1 MLFFR
6 KKPEKKSY
14 DWRDLSFFNIL
25 CNDYK
30 STNNAKEF
38 IDFFIDSCPVFTATK
53 MIAEAIGSIDIVL
66 KDKNGDF
73 TYEHDALKLLR
84 NPNPFVDG
92 QLFMQELASSYLLTG
107 NSYINIIGEKKP
119 VELNSINPQDIIIQQ
134 DTKDGYAG
142 EYSWNSTNSN
152 RIYVRNSDKRFI
164 DSKKNELIHLR
175 SYNPKFSSSNLIGI
189 SAFAGCQLEI
199 QQYILASVH
208 NYSLL
213 KNQARPSGIITYKGN
228 NELNQDQIDGLK
240 DTIKNKLSGAKNA
253 GEPAFLGGD
262 FNWIQLSESTK
273 DMDFPTLKKSVA
285 EACYSAVK
293 IPLPMISPDNM
304 SFANMDASKYL
315 FYDNAVLPI
324 LKRLLK
330 FLSIKLLSRYPNAQG
345 LEFYFDESAI
355 EALEAR
361 KYENAK
367 ILSQIGKYTD
377 NEIRSITGF
386 EAIDGGDIIYRPANL
401 IESGRDTYTEDNRDK
416 PVAKSEFIK
425 IMKAQQ
431 HQDGGKFY
439 TNDYIELK
447 AKEFYGN

>member
-1 MLFFR
+1 MHFFKK
-6 KKPEKKSY
+6 KKPESKFWNWLIGNNSEY
-14 DWRDLSFFNIL
+14 
-25 CNDYK
+25 
-30 STNNAKEF
+30 STTTNPSEF
-38 IDFFIDSCPVFTATK
+38 IDFYLKACPIFTATK
-53 MIAEAIGSIDIVL
+53 MIAEAISSIDIVL
-66 KDKNGDF
+66 KDKSGAF
-73 TYEHDALKLLR
+73 IYEHKAVNLLK

-92 QLFMQELASSYLLTG
+92 QLFVQELVSSYLLTG
-107 NSYINIIGEKKP
+107 NSYINIIGEKEP
-119 VELNSINPQDIIIQQ
+119 IELNTINPQDITIYQ
-134 DTKDGYAG
+134 DSSDGYAG
-142 EYSWNSTNSN
+142 EYNWTSTNSN
-152 RIYVRNSDKRFI
+152 RIYVRNQQKRFI
-164 DSKKNELIHLR
+164 DIRKNELIHLR
-175 SYNPKFSSSNLIGI
+175 SYNPKFSSSNLVGI

-213 KNQARPSGIITYKGN
+213 KNQARPSGLITYKGN
-228 NELNQDQIDGLK
+228 NDLSQEQIDGLK
-240 DTIKNKLSGAKNA
+240 DTIKNKLSGSRNA

-330 FLSIKLLSRYPNAQG
+330 FLSVKLLSRYPNAQG
-345 LEFYFDESAI
+345 LEFYFDESTI

-361 KYENAK
+361 KFENAK
-367 ILSQIGKYTD
+367 ILSQIGKFTD
-377 NEIRSITGF
+377 NEVRNITGF

-425 IMKAQQ
+425 IMKDQKKL
-431 HQDGGKFY
+431 DGGKIY
-439 TNDYIELK
+439 TDEYIELK
-447 AKEFYGN
+447 AKEYYGN

>member
-1 MLFFR
+1 MQFNFFKR
-6 KKPEKKSY
+6 KSGLKSWNY
-14 DWRDLSFFNIL
+14 FFGRD
-25 CNDYK
+25 CNYHAT
-30 STNNAKEF
+30 TNPNEF
-38 IDFFIDSCPVFTATK
+38 IDFYLKACPIFTATK

-73 TYEHDALKLLR
+73 TYDHKALTLLK

-92 QLFMQELASSYLLTG
+92 QLFLQEIVSSYLLTG
-107 NSYINIIGEKKP
+107 NCYINIIGEKEP
-119 VELNSINPQDIIIQQ
+119 IELNTINPQDIIIHQ
-134 DTKDGYAG
+134 DVSDGYAG
-142 EYSWNSTNSN
+142 EYNWTSTNSN
-152 RIYVRNSDKRFI
+152 RIYLRNQQKRFI

-431 HQDGGKFY
+431 KQDGGRFY
-439 TNDYIELK
+439 SDEYIELK
-447 AKEFYGN
+447 AKEYYGN

>member
-1 MLFFR
+1 MNWNFFKQ
-6 KKPEKKSY
+6 KKGEQK
-14 DWRDLSFFNIL
+14 FFNYFL
-25 CNDYK
+25 GRDNNY
-30 STNNAKEF
+30 STTTSPSEF
-38 IDFFIDSCPVFTATK
+38 INFYLEACPIFTATK
-53 MIAEAIGSIDIVL
+53 IIAEAIGSIDIVL
-66 KDKNGDF
+66 KNKTNGDF
-73 TYEHDALKLLR
+73 IYEHDALKLLK

-107 NSYINIIGEKKP
+107 NTYVNIIGELKP
-119 VELNSINPQDIIIQQ
+119 IELNSVNPQDITIIS
-134 DTKDGYAG
+134 DYKDGYAG
-142 EYSWNSTNSN
+142 EYNWNATAYS
-152 RIYVRNSDKRFI
+152 RIYVRDLAKRFI
-164 DSKKNELIHLR
+164 DKQRNELIHLR

-199 QQYILASVH
+199 QQYILSSIH

-228 NELNQDQIDGLK
+228 NDLSQEQVDGLK
-240 DTIKNKLSGAKNA
+240 NTIKSKLSGAKNA

-273 DMDFPTLKKSVA
+273 DMDFQNLKKSVA
-285 EACYSAVK
+285 EASYSAVK

-324 LKRLLK
+324 LKRILK
-330 FLSIKLLSRYPNAQG
+330 FLSVKLLSRYPNAEG
-345 LEFYFDESAI
+345 LEFYFDESSI
-355 EALEAR
+355 EALESR

-367 ILSQIGKYTD
+367 TLSQIGKYTD

-401 IESGRDTYTEDNRDK
+401 IVSGRDNYTEDNRDK

-431 HQDGGKFY
+431 KQDGGKLY
-439 TNDYIELK
+439 NNDYIELK

>member
-1 MLFFR
+1 MQFNFFKR
-6 KKPEKKSY
+6 KSELKFWSY
-14 DWRDLSFFNIL
+14 FGSRDSNY
-25 CNDYK
+25 DAT
-30 STNNAKEF
+30 TNPNEF
-38 IDFFIDSCPVFTATK
+38 IDFYLKACPIFTATK

-73 TYEHDALKLLR
+73 TYEHDALKLLS

-92 QLFMQELASSYLLTG
+92 QLFMQELASSYILTG
-107 NSYINIIGEKKP
+107 NSYINIIGDKKP
-119 VELNSINPQDIIIQQ
+119 LELNSINPQDIIIQQ
-134 DTKDGYAG
+134 NTKDGYAG
-142 EYSWNSTNSN
+142 EYSWNSTNTN
-152 RIYVRNSDKRFI
+152 RIYRRDYDKRFI
-164 DSKKNELIHLR
+164 DSQKNELLHLR
-175 SYNPKFSSSNLIGI
+175 SYNPKFSSSNLVGI

-213 KNQARPSGIITYKGN
+213 KNQARPSGIITYKGAGDLSQ
-228 NELNQDQIDGLK
+228 EQQDGLK
-240 DTIKNKLSGAKNA
+240 ATIKNKLSGSKNA
-253 GEPAFLGGD
+253 GEPVVLGGD
-262 FNWIQLSESTK
+262 FNWTQLSESTK

-330 FLSIKLLSRYPNAQG
+330 FLSVKLLSRYPNAQG
-345 LEFYFDESAI
+345 LEFYFDESSI
-355 EALEAR
+355 EALESR
-361 KYENAK
+361 KFENAK

-377 NEIRSITGF
+377 NEIRTITGF
-386 EAIDGGDIIYRPANL
+386 EAIEGGDIIYRPANL
-401 IESGRDTYTEDNRDK
+401 IESGRDIYTDDNRDK
-416 PVAKSEFIK
+416 PMAKSEFIK

-431 HQDGGKFY
+431 KLDGGKLY
-439 TNDYIELK
+439 TNEYIELK
-447 AKEFYGN
+447 AKEYYGN

>member
-1 MLFFR
+1 MHWNFF
-6 KKPEKKSY
+6 KKKGELK
-14 DWRDLSFFNIL
+14 FFNYFL
-25 CNDYK
+25 GRDNKYLAT
-30 STNNAKEF
+30 TNPSEF
-38 IDFFIDSCPVFTATK
+38 INFYLEACPVFTATK

-92 QLFMQELASSYLLTG
+92 QLFMQELASAYLLTG

-119 VELNSINPQDIIIQQ
+119 VELNAINPQDIIIQQ

-142 EYSWNSTNSN
+142 EYSWNSTNTN
-152 RIYVRNSDKRFI
+152 RIYRRDYDKRFI
-164 DSKKNELIHLR
+164 DSQKNELLHLR

-189 SAFAGCQLEI
+189 SAYAGCQLEI

-228 NELNQDQIDGLK
+228 NDLSQEQVDGLK
-240 DTIKNKLSGAKNA
+240 STIKNKLSGAKNA

-273 DMDFPTLKKSVA
+273 DMDFPTLKKGCA

-304 SFANMDASKYL
+304 SFSNMDASKYL

-330 FLSIKLLSRYPNAQG
+330 FLSVKLLSRYPNAQG

-401 IESGRDTYTEDNRDK
+401 IESGRDIYTDDNRNN

>member
-1 MLFFR
+1 MNWNFF
-6 KKPEKKSY
+6 KQKKSEQKF
-14 DWRDLSFFNIL
+14 WNLFVNRDANYSPT
-25 CNDYK
+25 
-30 STNNAKEF
+30 TNPDEF
-38 IDFFIDSCPVFTATK
+38 INFYLTACPIFTATK

-66 KDKNGDF
+66 KNKKNGDF
-73 TYEHDALKLLR
+73 IYEHDALKLLK

-107 NSYINIIGEKKP
+107 NTYVNIIGEQKP
-119 VELNSINPQDIIIQQ
+119 IELNSINPQDITIIS
-134 DTKDGYAG
+134 DYKDGYAG
-142 EYSWNSTNSN
+142 EYNLSGSNSN
-152 RIYVRNSDKRFI
+152 RIYTRDLAKRFI
-164 DSKKNELIHLR
+164 DKQRNELIHLR

-199 QQYILASVH
+199 QQYILSSIH

-228 NELNQDQIDGLK
+228 NDLSQEQVDGLK
-240 DTIKNKLSGAKNA
+240 NTIKNKLSGARNA

-273 DMDFPTLKKSVA
+273 DMDFQTLKKSVA

-324 LKRLLK
+324 LKRILK
-330 FLSIKLLSRYPNAQG
+330 FLSVKLLSRYTNAEG
-345 LEFYFDESAI
+345 LEFYYDESSI
-355 EALEAR
+355 EALESR

-401 IESGRDTYTEDNRDK
+401 IESGRDNYTEDNRDK

-425 IMKAQQ
+425 IMKEQQ
-431 HQDGGKFY
+431 KQDGGKFY

>member
-1 MLFFR
+1 MQFNFFKR
-6 KKPEKKSY
+6 KSELKFWSY
-14 DWRDLSFFNIL
+14 FGSRDSNY
-25 CNDYK
+25 DAT
-30 STNNAKEF
+30 TNPNEF
-38 IDFFIDSCPVFTATK
+38 IDFYLKACPIFTATK

-92 QLFMQELASSYLLTG
+92 QLFMQELASSYILTG

-119 VELNSINPQDIIIQQ
+119 LELNSINPQDIIIQQ

-142 EYSWNSTNSN
+142 EYNWNTTNSN
-152 RIYVRNSDKRFI
+152 RIYTRDLNKRFI
-164 DSKKNELIHLR
+164 DPRKNELIHLR
-175 SYNPKFSSSNLIGI
+175 SYNPKFSSSNLVGI

-213 KNQARPSGIITYKGN
+213 KNQARPSGIITYKGASDLSQ
-228 NELNQDQIDGLK
+228 EQEDGLK
-240 DTIKNKLSGAKNA
+240 ATIKNKLSGAKNT
-253 GEPAFLGGD
+253 GEPVVLGGD
-262 FNWIQLSESTK
+262 FNWTQLSESTK

-330 FLSIKLLSRYPNAQG
+330 FLSVKLLSRYPNAQG
-345 LEFYFDESAI
+345 LEFYFDESSI
-355 EALEAR
+355 EALESR
-361 KYENAK
+361 KFENAK

-386 EAIDGGDIIYRPANL
+386 EAIDGGAIIYRPANL

-431 HQDGGKFY
+431 KQDGGKLY
-439 TNDYIELK
+439 TDEYIELK
-447 AKEFYGN
+447 AKEYYGN

>member
-1 MLFFR
+1 MQFNFFKR
-6 KKPEKKSY
+6 KSELKFWSY
-14 DWRDLSFFNIL
+14 FGSRDSNY
-25 CNDYK
+25 DAT
-30 STNNAKEF
+30 TNPNEF
-38 IDFFIDSCPVFTATK
+38 IDFYLKACPIFTATK
-53 MIAEAIGSIDIVL
+53 MIAEAISSIDIVL

-92 QLFMQELASSYLLTG
+92 QLFMQELASSYILTG

-119 VELNSINPQDIIIQQ
+119 LELNSINPQDIIIQQ

-142 EYSWNSTNSN
+142 EYNWNTTNSN
-152 RIYVRNSDKRFI
+152 RIYTRDLNKRFI
-164 DSKKNELIHLR
+164 DSRKNELIHLR
-175 SYNPKFSSSNLIGI
+175 SYNPKFSSSNLVGI

-213 KNQARPSGIITYKGN
+213 KNQARPSGIITYKGASDLSQ
-228 NELNQDQIDGLK
+228 EQQDGLK
-240 DTIKNKLSGAKNA
+240 ATIKNKLSGAKNT
-253 GEPAFLGGD
+253 GEPVVLGGD
-262 FNWIQLSESTK
+262 FNWTQLSESTK

-330 FLSIKLLSRYPNAQG
+330 FLSVKLLSRYPNAQG
-345 LEFYFDESAI
+345 LEFYFDESSI
-355 EALEAR
+355 EALESR
-361 KYENAK
+361 KFENAK
-367 ILSQIGKYTD
+367 ILNQIGKYTD
-377 NEIRSITGF
+377 NEIRSVTGF

-425 IMKAQQ
+425 IMRAQQ
-431 HQDGGKFY
+431 KQDGGKLY
-439 TNDYIELK
+439 TDEYIELK

>member
-1 MLFFR
+1 MQFNFFKR
-6 KKPEKKSY
+6 KSELKFWSY
-14 DWRDLSFFNIL
+14 FGSRDSNY
-25 CNDYK
+25 DAT
-30 STNNAKEF
+30 TNPNEF
-38 IDFFIDSCPVFTATK
+38 IDFYLKACPIFTATK

-92 QLFMQELASSYLLTG
+92 QLFMQELASSYILTG
-107 NSYINIIGEKKP
+107 NSYINIIGDKKP
-119 VELNSINPQDIIIQQ
+119 LELNSINPQDIIIQQ

-142 EYSWNSTNSN
+142 EYNWNSTNSN
-152 RIYVRNSDKRFI
+152 RIYTRDLNKRFI
-164 DSKKNELIHLR
+164 DPRKNELIHLR
-175 SYNPKFSSSNLIGI
+175 SYNPKFSSSNLVGI

-213 KNQARPSGIITYKGN
+213 KNQARPSGIITYKGASDLSQ
-228 NELNQDQIDGLK
+228 EQQDSLK
-240 DTIKNKLSGAKNA
+240 ATIKNKLSGSKNA
-253 GEPAFLGGD
+253 GEPVVLGGD
-262 FNWIQLSESTK
+262 FNWTQLSESTK

-330 FLSIKLLSRYPNAQG
+330 FLSVKLLSRYPNAQG
-345 LEFYFDESAI
+345 LEFYFDESCI
-355 EALEAR
+355 EALESR
-361 KYENAK
+361 KFENAK

-377 NEIRSITGF
+377 NEIRTITGF
-386 EAIDGGDIIYRPANL
+386 EAIEGGDIIYRPANL
-401 IESGRDTYTEDNRDK
+401 IESGRDIYTDDNRDK
-416 PVAKSEFIK
+416 PMAKSEFIK

-431 HQDGGKFY
+431 KLDGGRLY
-439 TNDYIELK
+439 TNEYIELK
-447 AKEFYGN
+447 AKEYYGN

>member
-1 MLFFR
+1 MNWNFFKQ
-6 KKPEKKSY
+6 KKGEQK
-14 DWRDLSFFNIL
+14 FFNYFL
-25 CNDYK
+25 GRDNNY
-30 STNNAKEF
+30 STTTSPSEF
-38 IDFFIDSCPVFTATK
+38 INFYLEACPIFTATK

-66 KDKNGDF
+66 KNKTNGDF
-73 TYEHDALKLLR
+73 IYEHDALKLLK

-107 NSYINIIGEKKP
+107 NTYVNIIGELKP
-119 VELNSINPQDIIIQQ
+119 VELNSINPQDITIIS
-134 DTKDGYAG
+134 DSKDGYAG
-142 EYSWNSTNSN
+142 EYNWSATAYT
-152 RIYVRNSDKRFI
+152 RIYVRDLAKRFI
-164 DSKKNELIHLR
+164 DKQRNELIHLR

-199 QQYILASVH
+199 QQYILSSIH

-228 NELNQDQIDGLK
+228 NDLSQEQVDGLK
-240 DTIKNKLSGAKNA
+240 DTIKSKLSGAKNA

-273 DMDFPTLKKSVA
+273 DMDFQNLKKSVA
-285 EACYSAVK
+285 EGCYSAVK

-315 FYDNAVLPI
+315 FYDNAVLPV
-324 LKRLLK
+324 LKRILK
-330 FLSIKLLSRYPNAQG
+330 FLSVKLLSRYPNAEG
-345 LEFYFDESAI
+345 LEFYYDESSI
-355 EALEAR
+355 EALESR

-367 ILSQIGKYTD
+367 TLSQIGKYTD

-401 IESGRDTYTEDNRDK
+401 IVSGRDNYTEDNRDK

-431 HQDGGKFY
+431 KQDGGKLY
-439 TNDYIELK
+439 NNDYIELK

>member
-1 MLFFR
+1 M
-6 KKPEKKSY
+6 
-14 DWRDLSFFNIL
+14 
-25 CNDYK
+25 
-30 STNNAKEF
+30 
-38 IDFFIDSCPVFTATK
+38 
-53 MIAEAIGSIDIVL
+53 
-66 KDKNGDF
+66 
-73 TYEHDALKLLR
+73 
-84 NPNPFVDG
+84 
-92 QLFMQELASSYLLTG
+92 
-107 NSYINIIGEKKP
+107 
-119 VELNSINPQDIIIQQ
+119 
-134 DTKDGYAG
+134 
-142 EYSWNSTNSN
+142 
-152 RIYVRNSDKRFI
+152 
-164 DSKKNELIHLR
+164 IHLR
-175 SYNPKFSSSNLIGI
+175 SYNPKFSSSNLVGV

-213 KNQARPSGIITYKGN
+213 KNQARPSGIITYKGASDLSQ
-228 NELNQDQIDGLK
+228 EQQDGLK
-240 DTIKNKLSGAKNA
+240 ATIKNKLSGAKNT
-253 GEPAFLGGD
+253 GEPVVLGGD
-262 FNWIQLSESTK
+262 FNWTQLSESTK

-315 FYDNAVLPI
+315 FYDNSVLPI

-330 FLSIKLLSRYPNAQG
+330 FLSVKLLSRYPNAQG
-345 LEFYFDESAI
+345 LEFYFDESSI
-355 EALEAR
+355 EALESR
-361 KYENAK
+361 KFENAK

-431 HQDGGKFY
+431 KQDGGKLY
-439 TNDYIELK
+439 TDEYIELK
-447 AKEFYGN
+447 AKEYYGN

>member
-1 MLFFR
+1 MQFNFFKR
-6 KKPEKKSY
+6 KSGLKSWNY
-14 DWRDLSFFNIL
+14 FFGRD
-25 CNDYK
+25 CNYNAT
-30 STNNAKEF
+30 TNPNEF
-38 IDFFIDSCPVFTATK
+38 IDFYLKACPIFTATK

-73 TYEHDALKLLR
+73 TYEHKALTILK

-92 QLFMQELASSYLLTG
+92 QLFLQEIVSSYLLTG
-107 NSYINIIGEKKP
+107 NCYINIIGEKEP
-119 VELNSINPQDIIIQQ
+119 IELNTINPQDIIINQ
-134 DTKDGYAG
+134 DASDGYAG
-142 EYSWNSTNSN
+142 EYNWTSTNSN
-152 RIYVRNSDKRFI
+152 RIYLRNQQKRFI

-199 QQYILASVH
+199 QQYILASIH

-228 NELNQDQIDGLK
+228 NDLSQEQVDGLK

-330 FLSIKLLSRYPNAQG
+330 FLSVKLLSRYPNAQG

-439 TNDYIELK
+439 TDEYIELK

>member
-1 MLFFR
+1 MQFNFFKR
-6 KKPEKKSY
+6 KSGLKSWNY
-14 DWRDLSFFNIL
+14 FFGRD
-25 CNDYK
+25 CNYNAT
-30 STNNAKEF
+30 TNPNEF
-38 IDFFIDSCPVFTATK
+38 IDFYLKACPIFTATK

-73 TYEHDALKLLR
+73 TYEHKALTLLK

-92 QLFMQELASSYLLTG
+92 QLFLQEIVSSYLLTG
-107 NSYINIIGEKKP
+107 NCYINIIGEKEP
-119 VELNSINPQDIIIQQ
+119 IELNTINPQDIIINQ
-134 DTKDGYAG
+134 DASDGYAG
-142 EYSWNSTNSN
+142 EYNWTSTNSN
-152 RIYVRNSDKRFI
+152 RIYLRNQQKRFI

-199 QQYILASVH
+199 QQYILASIH

-304 SFANMDASKYL
+304 SFSNMDASKYL

-330 FLSIKLLSRYPNAQG
+330 FLSVKLLSRYPNAQG

-401 IESGRDTYTEDNRDK
+401 IESGRDSYTEDNRDK

-431 HQDGGKFY
+431 KQDGGKLY
-439 TNDYIELK
+439 TDEYIELK

>member
-1 MLFFR
+1 MQFNFFKR
-6 KKPEKKSY
+6 KSGLKSWNY
-14 DWRDLSFFNIL
+14 FFGRD
-25 CNDYK
+25 CDYHA
-30 STNNAKEF
+30 TTIPNEF
-38 IDFFIDSCPVFTATK
+38 IDFYLKACPIFTATK

-66 KDKNGDF
+66 KSKNGDF
-73 TYEHDALKLLR
+73 TYEHKALTLLK

-92 QLFMQELASSYLLTG
+92 QLFLQEIVSSYLLTG
-107 NSYINIIGEKKP
+107 NCYINIIGEKEP
-119 VELNSINPQDIIIQQ
+119 IELNTINPQDIIINQ
-134 DTKDGYAG
+134 DISDGYAG
-142 EYSWNSTNSN
+142 EYNWTSTNSN
-152 RIYVRNSDKRFI
+152 RIYLRNQQKRFI

-189 SAFAGCQLEI
+189 SAYAGCQLEI

-228 NELNQDQIDGLK
+228 NDLSQEQIDGLK
-240 DTIKNKLSGAKNA
+240 STIKNKLSGAKNA

-273 DMDFPTLKKSVA
+273 DMDFPALKKSVA
-285 EACYSAVK
+285 EACYSCVK

-324 LKRLLK
+324 LKRILK
-330 FLSIKLLSRYPNAQG
+330 FLSVKLLSRYSNAQG

-355 EALEAR
+355 EALESR

-401 IESGRDTYTEDNRDK
+401 IVSGRDTYTEDNRDK

-431 HQDGGKFY
+431 KQDGGKLY
-439 TNDYIELK
+439 TDEYIELK

>member
-1 MLFFR
+1 MNWNFFKQ
-6 KKPEKKSY
+6 KKGEQK
-14 DWRDLSFFNIL
+14 FFNYFL
-25 CNDYK
+25 GRDNNY
-30 STNNAKEF
+30 STTTSPNEF
-38 IDFFIDSCPVFTATK
+38 INFYLEACPIFTATK

-66 KDKNGDF
+66 KNKTNGDF
-73 TYEHDALKLLR
+73 IYEHDALKLLK

-107 NSYINIIGEKKP
+107 NTYVNIIGEQKP
-119 VELNSINPQDIIIQQ
+119 IELNSVNPQDITIIS
-134 DTKDGYAG
+134 DSKDGYAG
-142 EYSWNSTNSN
+142 EYNWSATAYSRN
-152 RIYVRNSDKRFI
+152 YVRDFAKRFI
-164 DSKKNELIHLR
+164 DKQRNELIHLR

-189 SAFAGCQLEI
+189 SAYAGCQLEI
-199 QQYILASVH
+199 QQYILSSIH

-228 NELNQDQIDGLK
+228 DDLSQEQVDGLK
-240 DTIKNKLSGAKNA
+240 NTIKSKLSGAKNA

-273 DMDFPTLKKSVA
+273 DMDFQNLKKSVA

-324 LKRLLK
+324 TKRILK
-330 FLSIKLLSRYPNAQG
+330 FLTVKLLSRYPNAEG
-345 LEFYFDESAI
+345 LEFYFDESSI
-355 EALEAR
+355 EALESR

-367 ILSQIGKYTD
+367 TLSQIGKYTD

-401 IESGRDTYTEDNRDK
+401 IVSGRDNYTEDNRDK

-431 HQDGGKFY
+431 KQDGGKLY
-439 TNDYIELK
+439 NNDYIELK